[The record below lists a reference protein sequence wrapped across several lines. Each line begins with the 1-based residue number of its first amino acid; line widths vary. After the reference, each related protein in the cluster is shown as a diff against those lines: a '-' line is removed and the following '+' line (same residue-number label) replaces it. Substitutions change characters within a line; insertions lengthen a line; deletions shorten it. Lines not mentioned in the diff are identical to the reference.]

1 MRAVRDLFRVRL
13 APAQVL
19 IFIAITNAAHLIPTA
34 RARACTC
41 ASRPV
46 TEQLAHADIAFV
58 GTPTARHDPNA
69 GAAIRSSADPI
80 HYTFTVELAWK
91 GVETDTLTVLTAMDG
106 ASCGRSFTLGQRY
119 LVFYDLRGG
128 RPRTGLCSG
137 GDLLLNAM
145 AARYLLPEPA
155 TITEGAEWPA
165 LDRDGLLAWMRKG
178 NHEATYLA
186 ASLLTGE
193 YGMLDTFGLSAARLA
208 VAAPDQALP
217 VFAAHAD
224 STALADAAR
233 GLLDADRE
241 DQREAAVRALGRLA
255 APAELGAVVSR
266 GFADPHEGPRAA
278 ARAAMMARGNDLAPA
293 DAAAGVAAFI
303 ASLSKMPAESFWMG
317 VHQLRYLPEPRG
329 PVRAFVDSLLAT
341 TQETMVR
348 RMAAEVRRDIAGDR

>member
-1 MRAVRDLFRVRL
+1 LTLSRR
-13 APAQVL
+13 AQVL
-19 IFIAITNAAHLIPTA
+19 IFIAITIAAHLIPTA

-46 TEQLAHADIAFV
+46 TEQFANADIAFV
-58 GTPTARHDPNA
+58 GTPTARLDPNA
-69 GAAIRSSADPI
+69 GAAMRSSADPI

-119 LVFYDLRGG
+119 LVFCDLRGG

-137 GDLLLNAM
+137 DDLLVNAM
-145 AARYLLPEPA
+145 AARYLLPAPA
-155 TITEGAEWPA
+155 TITAGAEWPA

-193 YGMLDTFGLSAARLA
+193 YGILDLFGLSTARLA
-208 VAAPDQALP
+208 VAAPDEALP
-217 VFAAHAD
+217 VFAAHTD
-224 STALADAAR
+224 STALAAALADAAR

-241 DQREAAVRALGRLA
+241 DRREAAVRALGRLA

-278 ARAAMMARGNDLAPA
+278 ARAVMMARGHDLAPA

-303 ASLSKMPAESFWMG
+303 ASLSTMPGENFWVG